1 MSILTTYQQK
11 ALAYD
16 KHISLTANAGSGKTT
31 VLAKRFVEILTNEK
45 VSLNN
50 IVAITFTKKASSE
63 LYSKIAKELDT
74 QIETSE
80 HSKKYKLESLRR
92 NLVSAKISTIHSFC
106 IDILKDYAPEAGID
120 ASFSPIEGNLSDEL
134 LELSIEEIINKRI
147 RNEET
152 EDELKYLV
160 RIFGTKSALTSQ
172 VKKLFGKRKTTQK
185 IIEEIYSKDEK
196 DISKFYHSKF
206 VKDFELIFKD
216 TIQEL
221 IKNISKL
228 NAIAET
234 TKPNEK
240 QIHTNMLLN
249 ELNSKTDLVQQYQS
263 LQEIGSTILTKGGT
277 VTKVGYVK
285 KNSYEENVNLIEK
298 INEDYKEVSQI
309 KIEEDWEQ
317 HNDELAKFSKILINF
332 YSDILE
338 RYTSKK
344 TQMAYL
350 DFEDFLLHT
359 QRILSNE
366 EIQNSL
372 SEKYKYIMVD
382 EYQDTN
388 EIQFNI
394 FMPILKNLSTG
405 NFFVVGDEKQ
415 SIYMF
420 REAEVEIFR
429 RTSKQIENIESQE
442 SILELPHSFRLTPAI
457 ALFTNILFSKL
468 LQNVNPRFN
477 EVAYSNLVCAYTG
490 EAKGEIEFLM
500 ADLETETESELTA
513 KRILQIVNDTSNNYE
528 FGDVAILCRKRKN
541 FTELE
546 TTFSKY
552 KIPHYIVGGK
562 GFFQQ
567 QLIYDIYNYLSF
579 LVNPNDDLALA
590 NILRAPY
597 YSLSDVEL
605 TEISLSDGET
615 YFEKFQN
622 IAEKNKDFKNY
633 LELLKSHIA
642 ISLKTE
648 INSLIRK
655 INIETGYWSYLAGKK
670 NAEQEIANLKKTI
683 QKAIGNVAQGY
694 HSLYDFILY
703 LKEAIDTT
711 DDEGHAELSSE
722 ENAVK
727 IMTIHKAKGLEF
739 KVVVLYNTNSTG
751 KNDNIISKSL
761 EVDKEFGILA
771 KLPLKNNFYEDYTQ
785 APIVGLQNYI
795 QKKKNYAELKR
806 QLYVAI
812 TRAEERLIISMAVK
826 ENKKLANDSFASLIM
841 ETLDVEF
848 EDKEIPLP
856 EEIILSDKLTFMKLV
871 NDKYENETQENTIA
885 AKIISSIDDIEIK
898 VDESKNENSNYEILI
913 DEINSYEKNEIISAS
928 KISLFLQCPKKYE
941 LTYELGY
948 YEIVKLYKDVSGSEE
963 FTDKEDEANIGA
975 NIGGKIVHAILEK
988 NIEQNELETQIEKLV
1003 EFENE
1008 LQYLDEAKKNEF
1020 KEGLLKL
1027 MNNFYQS
1034 EIYSELQN
1042 HTNYENE
1049 FEIYIKENDYY
1060 LYGIIDK
1067 LIILDDKIIIVDY
1080 KTDKVNSNNIAS
1092 KSEVYFNQLLFYSY
1106 LLRHKF
1112 PNAKTFEL
1120 RLIYIRDVEN
1130 KSIKIV
1136 PRDEVENFGKVIK
1149 GCVYKIRIKEFDKD
1163 KGNCEN
1169 CQMYLLDEC
1178 ED

>member
-1 MSILTTYQQK
+1 MSILTEYQQN
-11 ALAYD
+11 ALAYN

-31 VLAKRFVEILTNEK
+31 VLAKRFVEILINEK

-63 LYSKIAKELDT
+63 LYSKIAKELDA
-74 QIETSE
+74 QIEASE
-80 HSKKYKLESLRR
+80 HSKRYKLELLRR

-147 RNEET
+147 RDKET
-152 EDELKYLV
+152 EVGLKYLV
-160 RIFGTKSALTSQ
+160 RIFGTKSALTLQ

-196 DISKFYHSKF
+196 EISKFYHNKF
-206 VKDFELIFKD
+206 ITDFELIFKD
-216 TIQEL
+216 RIEEL
-221 IKNISKL
+221 ILNVTKL
-228 NAIAET
+228 NSIVEDEKP
-234 TKPNEK
+234 TKAS
-240 QIHTNMLLN
+240 IDINMHLN
-249 ELNSKTDLVQQYQS
+249 ELNSKTDLIQRYQY
-263 LQEIGSTILTKGGT
+263 LQEIKKSILTGKGT
-277 VTKVGYVK
+277 VRIAGYSKNVK
-285 KNSYEENVNLIEK
+285 DDNEDLIEK
-298 INEDYKEVSQI
+298 INEDFSKVSQI
-309 KIEEDWEQ
+309 QIEENFEQ
-317 HNDELAKFSKILINF
+317 RNDELAKFSKILIKF
-332 YSDILE
+332 YSEILK

-350 DFEDFLLHT
+350 DFEDLLLHT

-394 FMPILKNLSTG
+394 FMPILKYLSTG
-405 NFFVVGDEKQ
+405 NLFVVGDEKQ

-429 RTSKQIENIESQE
+429 RTSKQIQDVGSQK
-442 SILELPHSFRLTPAI
+442 SILELPHSFRLAPAI

-468 LQNVNPRFN
+468 LQNVNQRFN

-490 EAKGEIEFLM
+490 EAKGNIEFLI
-500 ADLETETESELTA
+500 ADVETETESELTA
-513 KRILQIVNDTSNNYE
+513 KRIIQIVNDTSHNYD

-546 TTFSKY
+546 ATFSKY

-605 TEISLSDGET
+605 TEISLAPGDT

-622 IAEKNKDFKNY
+622 FVKENKTFNKY
-633 LELLKSHIA
+633 LEHLESHIA

-703 LKEAIDTT
+703 LKEAIKGS

-751 KNDNIISKSL
+751 ISDNAISKSL

-771 KLPLKNNFYEDYTQ
+771 KLPLKNNFYEDYSQ
-785 APIVGLQNYI
+785 APIVGLRNYI
-795 QKKKNYAELKR
+795 QKKKKTAESKR
-806 QLYVAI
+806 ELYVAI
-812 TRAEERLIISMAVK
+812 TRAEEHLIISMAVK
-826 ENKKLANDSFASLIM
+826 ENKDKIKKLVNDSFASLIVDSL
-841 ETLDVEF
+841 EIDLD
-848 EDKEIPLP
+848 
-856 EEIILSDKLTFMKLV
+856 EEQKIFSDQLTYMKLK
-871 NDKYENETQENTIA
+871 NGKYENEMKEETIT
-885 AKIISSIDDIEIK
+885 AKIISSIDDIEIDN
-898 VDESKNENSNYEILI
+898 DEIKDGNDNYEFLI
-913 DEINSYEKNEIISAS
+913 DEISSYEKNEIISAS

-948 YEIVKLYKDVSGSEE
+948 YEIVKLYKDVSSSDEFNNKEE
-963 FTDKEDEANIGA
+963 DANIGA

-988 NIEQNELETQIEKLV
+988 DTEQNELESQTERLLK
-1003 EFENE
+1003 FETE
-1008 LQYLDEAKKNEF
+1008 LQYLDEEKKNNF
-1020 KEGLLKL
+1020 KEELLKL
-1027 MNNFYQS
+1027 LNNYYSS
-1034 EIYSELQN
+1034 EIYDEFKKYS
-1042 HTNYENE
+1042 NYENE

-1080 KTDKVNSNNIAS
+1080 KTDKVNPKNIAS

-1106 LLRHKF
+1106 LLRDKF

-1120 RLIYIRDVEN
+1120 RLIYIRDVET
-1130 KSIKIV
+1130 KSVKIV
-1136 PRDEVENFGKVIK
+1136 QRSEVKNFGKVIK
-1149 GCVYKIRIKEFDKD
+1149 DSVYKIRIKEFNKD
-1163 KGNCEN
+1163 KSNCKN

-1178 ED
+1178 EE

>member
-1 MSILTTYQQK
+1 MSILTEYQQN

-31 VLAKRFVEILTNEK
+31 VLAKRFVEILINEK

-50 IVAITFTKKASSE
+50 IIAITFTKKASSE
-63 LYSKIAKELDT
+63 LYSKIAKELDA
-74 QIETSE
+74 QIEASE
-80 HSKKYKLESLRR
+80 YNKRYKLESLRR

-147 RNEET
+147 RNKET
-152 EDELKYLV
+152 EDGLKYLV
-160 RIFGTKSALTSQ
+160 RIFGTKSALSTQ

-185 IIEEIYSKDEK
+185 IIDDIYSKDEK
-196 DISKFYHSKF
+196 KISEFYQNKFIE
-206 VKDFELIFKD
+206 DFELIFKD
-216 TIQEL
+216 RIENL
-221 IKNISKL
+221 INNIKFL
-228 NAIAET
+228 NSAVGEE
-234 TKPNEK
+234 KPNDN
-240 QIHTNMLLN
+240 QVHIDMLLN
-249 ELNSKTDLVQQYQS
+249 ELNSNTDLLLRYQG
-263 LQEIGSTILTKGGT
+263 LQEIKKSILTSSDT
-277 VTKVGYVK
+277 VKFRGYLTKK
-285 KNSYEENVNLIEK
+285 IKEENESLIDK
-298 INEDYKEVSQI
+298 INEDFKELSQI
-309 KIEEDWEQ
+309 QIEENYEQ
-317 HNDELAKFSKILINF
+317 LNDELAKFSKILIEF
-332 YSDILE
+332 YSDVLK

-350 DFEDFLLHT
+350 DFEDLLLHT

-394 FMPILKNLSTG
+394 FMPILKYLSTG
-405 NFFVVGDEKQ
+405 NLFVVGDEKQ

-429 RTSKQIENIESQE
+429 RTSKNIEEVGSQN
-442 SILELPHSFRLTPAI
+442 SILELPHSFRLAPGI

-468 LQNVNPRFN
+468 LENVNPRFN
-477 EVAYSNLVCAYTG
+477 EVVYSNLVCAYTG
-490 EAKGEIEFLM
+490 EAKGNIEFII
-500 ADLETETESELTA
+500 ADVETETESELTA
-513 KRILQIVNDTSNNYE
+513 KRILQIVNDKTNCYE
-528 FGDVAILCRKRKN
+528 FGDVAILCRKRRS

-579 LVNPNDDLALA
+579 LINPNDDLALA
-590 NILRAPY
+590 SILRAPY
-597 YSLSDVEL
+597 FSLSDVEL
-605 TEISLSDGET
+605 TEISLASGET

-622 IAEKNKDFKNY
+622 FVINEKGFKKY
-633 LELLKSHIA
+633 LDLLESHIA

-655 INIETGYWSYLAGKK
+655 INVETGYWAYLAGKK

-683 QKAIGNVAQGY
+683 QKAISNVAQGY

-761 EVDKEFGILA
+761 EIDKEFGILA
-771 KLPLKNNFYEDYTQ
+771 KLPSKNNFYEDYSQ

-795 QKKKNYAELKR
+795 KKKKNYAELKR

-812 TRAEERLIISMAVK
+812 TRAEEHLIISMAIK
-826 ENKKLANDSFASLIM
+826 KKNGEINKLANDSFATLIVD
-841 ETLDVEF
+841 TL
-848 EDKEIPLP
+848 EINL
-856 EEIILSDKLTFMKLV
+856 EEEQKLLADQLTYMKLK
-871 NDKYENETQENTIA
+871 NGEYENEIKDKKITT
-885 AKIISSIDDIEIK
+885 KIIS
-898 VDESKNENSNYEILI
+898 LI
-913 DEINSYEKNEIISAS
+913 DNVKIENDVANEEYQDYTILTNEIDSYEKNEIISAS

-948 YEIVKLYKDVSGSEE
+948 YEVVNLYKDVSGSDE
-963 FTDKEDEANIGA
+963 FNDKEEETNIAG
-975 NIGGKIVHAILEK
+975 NIGGKIVHAILER
-988 NIEQNELETQIEKLV
+988 NIEQNALEPQVEKLL

-1008 LQYLDEAKKNEF
+1008 LQYFDEEKKSNF
-1020 KEGLLKL
+1020 KQELLKL
-1027 MNNFYQS
+1027 LNNYYSS
-1034 EIYSELQN
+1034 ETYDELKKYS
-1042 HTNYENE
+1042 NYENE

-1067 LIILDDKIIIVDY
+1067 LVILDDKIIIIDY
-1080 KTDKVNSNNIAS
+1080 KTDKVKPNNIAS

-1106 LLRHKF
+1106 LLRNKF
-1112 PNAKTFEL
+1112 PNSKTFEL
-1120 RLIYIRDVEN
+1120 RLIYIRDVE
-1130 KSIKIV
+1130 KKTVKIAS
-1136 PRDEVENFGKVIK
+1136 RNEVESFGKIIK
-1149 GCVYKIRIKEFDKD
+1149 DSVHKIRIKEFDKE
-1163 KGNCEN
+1163 KSNCDN

-1178 ED
+1178 EG